1 MLNKMCI
8 LILHSLELSVLRI
21 ALGHGSVV
29 GDVVPVEKLAL
40 TYHIKIFFYVYAIFI
55 FLRVT

>member
-40 TYHIKIFFYVYAIFI
+40 TYIKIFSYVYAILI
-55 FLRVT
+55 FLWVT

>member
-1 MLNKMCI
+1 MLNEMCI

-29 GDVVPVEKLAL
+29 GDVVPVAGDIAK
-40 TYHIKIFFYVYAIFI
+40 
-55 FLRVT
+55 R